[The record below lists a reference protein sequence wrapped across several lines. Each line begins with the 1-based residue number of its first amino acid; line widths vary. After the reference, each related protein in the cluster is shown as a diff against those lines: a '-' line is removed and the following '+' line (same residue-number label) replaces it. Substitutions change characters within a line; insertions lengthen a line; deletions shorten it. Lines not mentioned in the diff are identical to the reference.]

1 VKYDDTKI
9 SIPSAPTPLMMSR
22 DDESSLDD
30 DEYDSVKNANDTD
43 IQSPNPEDISFSTLG
58 SPIDA
63 TPITPRPIPNEIEF
77 LSPSCLRQSKYTS
90 TDTSTLFKTTEPK
103 LTDRQILTTTYISN
117 SFNPTQLTA
126 ITDIPPYDIFT
137 NTDTFLNQQG
147 YSDLVGIPIRR
158 TPVELRKVEED
169 RFADILHAYT
179 DADDPILSTKIDLRR
194 ILFTNQQYHLTEEEE
209 SMPQQLLHQED
220 QTIQAFAMKSWHRVL
235 HKDLDAQKL
244 RPFLAFRP
252 IDIVRKTLA
261 NTTQMARLI
270 IRYPFRKHVKAR
282 FPFLNTR
289 RINEGIST
297 DRLYSNCA
305 DAGFGYTSAHV
316 FYGMKTTNIQV
327 YGHRPGGDG
336 FFNCYRDFCRNHG
349 VPSVLRRDNAQ
360 ELKSNKVLDFNRE
373 HLIRDEF
380 SEVENQQQNV
390 VESGG
395 IRWLK
400 SAIHVL
406 LDMTGAPAWTWFLAA
421 TYLADVHNHTW
432 NNEREMIPTTARD
445 GITRDI
451 SRLLQFVFWEKVL
464 YLDHVDSFPQSKER
478 PGYFVGCSP
487 NVGDDLTF
495 RIYDDQSK
503 QVVNVSVVRP
513 YTSNKRVKWDAKTIS
528 TSTRPKLT
536 QPTETWHPTPPDDEI
551 MDEHDY
557 DEPDIIDKTVPPPI
571 IDATTD
577 PDQFFE
583 PAPERIKK
591 YDSILEVPDI
601 CLIPP
606 SIDKML
612 ELHLAQD
619 DAYKGDSLLR
629 FSPLPIKMHPD
640 LKKPSRTKRIPSS
653 TTEYEQELHPPF
665 TDEVTRIKELL
676 KTTLIGQRIA
686 KRFDDGIYIGTVTG
700 TWTADD
706 HHQQWTIRYDDED
719 GEDLDLA
726 AIREAISLYKIYPHE
741 YRYPGIPPTTKNG
754 NVLVDRGAATP
765 DLQAKRGVN
774 DHTTPSDLQA
784 KRGDEVPT
792 TPPEIPS
799 DRGDDSSSE
808 KDSADILFDEE
819 NNITRRRSTRLKNQ
833 RKSYQSKTIP
843 EKCITTLAR
852 LGIIMFT
859 SSAIVHPTTTSI
871 QPPISPSEIAQTFP
885 TVPIQHVSL
894 PQLEPTD
901 TVEELRA
908 YHSYLDK
915 LNDMFSPDPHNQHW
929 TPESILSHHVQ
940 HLHDEE
946 RRKVYLKV
954 QWPDD
959 DSPNQVLKLDDLRMD
974 EPWLCVRYAFQN
986 DLVYKPG
993 WEWIPKYLEEDKTL
1007 ATMIHTYRTS
1017 ALNGK
1022 KYEFG
1027 VEIPKTPKAAKLL
1040 DQANGDELWKESILK
1055 ELYQVIHEFNS
1066 FKVLEDGEITP
1077 FGYKKVPYHVI
1088 FACKVDGRRKARLVI
1103 DGNRSPPVHKEDCFA
1118 PVVSI
1123 EAIRLGFLLAQMH
1136 DLKCVAGDVGNA
1148 FLTSFTTEKLYII
1161 AGPEFGPEFEGKRL
1175 LLEKSVYGTR
1185 TGAARFHESLSA
1197 KLRRIHFRPSR
1208 ADPDL
1213 WLRKTAEGGYEYIAR
1228 YVDDVMCFS
1237 KNPEKIIHYLE
1248 EFYTMKGVGYPQ
1260 FYLGGDVVE
1269 FPPSWKDHGVTFGLS
1284 SHTYIKNCVENLER
1298 MCDTN
1303 FRKVSVPHDPNY
1315 HPELDNSE
1323 LCSAKEQS
1331 KYRSLLGS
1339 ANWMVTLG
1347 RFDIHYAVNTLAQYT
1362 VAPRQGHFLALQ
1374 RIFGYLKQHPR
1385 AMLTIDS
1392 SDPPG
1397 RNIATFHRD
1406 CDWSEFFP
1414 DAIED
1419 LPTKSPDPYGAP
1431 VKLTVYVDAD
1441 HARNNV
1447 TRRSVTGILLLIN
1460 NTPLVWISKR
1470 QRTVET
1476 STFGSEMIAARMAID
1491 LIIEMRYKLRCLGIR
1506 VEKRSELLGDNL
1518 SVVVNTTLPSS
1529 KIKKKHLSCQIM
1541 RVREAIAAGFVRF
1554 GHVRSEQNIA
1564 DIMTKPLGPHVFHRL
1579 AHPYLFRHLGTH
1591 KDDKPEDT
1599 LNAPIAYRHYTQPT
1613 AKKSLPH
1620 SKTNPNLLPS

>member
-1 VKYDDTKI
+1 
-9 SIPSAPTPLMMSR
+9 LLSR
-22 DDESSLDD
+22 DDESSLND
-30 DEYDSVKNANDTD
+30 DEYEEVKDKNEVPEPCKTTD
-43 IQSPNPEDISFSTLG
+43 EVTYSTLG

-63 TPITPRPIPNEIEF
+63 TPITPRPIPDEIEF
-77 LSPSCLRQSKYTS
+77 KLPSCLRKSQYASIERDS
-90 TDTSTLFKTTEPK
+90 TFPPVLNE
-103 LTDRQILTTTYISN
+103 RQILTATYIAT
-117 SFNPTQLTA
+117 SFEPLPLDA
-126 ITDIPPYDIFT
+126 ISEVPSY
-137 NTDTFLNQQG
+137 DTFTTIDGFLTQQG
-147 YSDLVGIPIRR
+147 YDELVGKPVRR
-158 TPVELRKVEED
+158 TPSELRNIEEE
-169 RFADILHAYT
+169 RFLEILETHT
-179 DADDPILSTKIDLRR
+179 DADDPLLSTKIDLRR

-209 SMPQQLLHQED
+209 SLPSNLLHKED
-220 QTIQAFAMKSWHRVL
+220 KTVQAFAMRSWHRVL

-244 RPFLAFRP
+244 RPFLGFRP
-252 IDIVRKTLA
+252 IDIVRKTLS

-297 DRLYSNCA
+297 DRLYANCT
-305 DAGFGYTSAHV
+305 DSGFGYTSAHV

-336 FFNCYRDFCRNHG
+336 FFNCYRDFCRDHG

-432 NNEREMIPTTARD
+432 NNEREFIPTTARD

-451 SRLLQFVFWEKVL
+451 SRLLQFVFWERVL
-464 YLDHVDSFPQSKER
+464 YLDHVDAFPQSKER

-495 RIYDDQSK
+495 RIYDDQTK

-513 YTSNKRVKWDAKTIS
+513 YTSNKRVKWDAKTIT
-528 TSTRPKLT
+528 TSIRPKLK
-536 QPTETWHPTPPDDEI
+536 QPVETWHPTPPDDDI
-551 MDEHDY
+551 MDQHDY
-557 DEPDIIDKTVPPPI
+557 DELNITNNKTPVI
-571 IDATTD
+571 NHDAAAD

-583 PAPERIKK
+583 PPVERIQKF
-591 YDSILEVPDI
+591 DSVLEVPDI

-606 SIDKML
+606 AIDKML
-612 ELHLAQD
+612 ELHPAQD
-619 DAYKGDSLLR
+619 DDYLGESLLR
-629 FSPLPIKMHPD
+629 FSPLPMKMHPD
-640 LKKPSRTKRIPSS
+640 LKKPTRIKRIPSS
-653 TTEYEQELHPPF
+653 TVEYEKEIHPPL
-665 TDEVTRIKELL
+665 TDDITELKEMITR
-676 KTTLIGQRIA
+676 TLIGKRIS
-686 KRFDDGIYIGTVTG
+686 KRFTGGIYLGTVVS
-700 TWTADD
+700 TWTDD
-706 HHQQWTIRYDDED
+706 NHHQYWRVKYDDED
-719 GEDLDLA
+719 GEDLDLDG
-726 AIREAISLYKIYPHE
+726 IREALDLYKLYPYEHRFDGTSVSNE
-741 YRYPGIPPTTKNG
+741 R
-754 NVLVDRGAATP
+754 
-765 DLQAKRGVN
+765 
-774 DHTTPSDLQA
+774 
-784 KRGDEVPT
+784 E
-792 TPPEIPS
+792 
-799 DRGDDSSSE
+799 
-808 KDSADILFDEE
+808 ADILNERGADISNERGADISNE
-819 NNITRRRSTRLKNQ
+819 MGVSDTIHHRRSSRLK
-833 RKSYQSKTIP
+833 RKEKLP
-843 EKCITTLAR
+843 EKCLKTIAK
-852 LGIIMFT
+852 LGVILFT
-859 SSAIVHPTTTSI
+859 SSAIVQPVTTFI
-871 QPPISPSEIAQTFP
+871 QPPISPSDIAQAFP
-885 TVPIQHVSL
+885 SVIEHSEIL
-894 PQLEPTD
+894 SRMEPTD
-901 TVEELRA
+901 KVEELRA

-915 LNDMFSPDPHNQHW
+915 INDMFSPDPHLQHW
-929 TPESILSHHVQ
+929 TPETILSHHVQ
-940 HLHDEE
+940 HVNDDE
-946 RRKVYLKV
+946 RRQVYLKV
-954 QWPDD
+954 QWQDE
-959 DSPNQVLKLDDLRMD
+959 DSPRQLLALDDLRMD
-974 EPWLCVRYAFQN
+974 EPWLCVRYAYKN
-986 DLVYKPG
+986 NLVYKPG
-993 WEWIPKYLEEDKTL
+993 WEWIPKYLESDKTL
-1007 ATMIHTYRTS
+1007 TTMVHTYRTS
-1017 ALNGK
+1017 VLSGK

-1040 DQANGDELWKESILK
+1040 DEINGDKLWSESISK
-1055 ELYQVIHEFNS
+1055 ELYQIIHEFNS
-1066 FKVLEDGEITP
+1066 FKVLDDGEP
-1077 FGYKKVPYHVI
+1077 MPYGYKKVPYHVI

-1148 FLTSFTTEKLYII
+1148 FLTSFTTEKLYVI
-1161 AGPEFGPEFEGKRL
+1161 AGPEFGPELAGKRL
-1175 LLEKSVYGTR
+1175 ILSKSVYGTK

-1213 WLRKTAEGGYEYIAR
+1213 WMRKTAEGGYEYIAR

-1269 FPPSWKDHGVTFGLS
+1269 FPPSWKQHNVTFGLS

-1303 FRKVSVPHDPNY
+1303 FKKVSVPHDPNY
-1315 HPELDNSE
+1315 HPELDNTE
-1323 LCSAKEQS
+1323 LISAKDQS

-1347 RFDIHYAVNTLAQYT
+1347 RFDIHYAVNTMAQYT
-1362 VAPRQGHFLALQ
+1362 VAPREGHFLALQ

-1392 SDPPG
+1392 SEPPG
-1397 RNIATFHRD
+1397 RKVATFHRD

-1419 LPTKSPDPYGAP
+1419 IPDKSPTPHGEP

-1491 LIIEMRYKLRCLGIR
+1491 LIIEMRYKLRCLGIQ

-1564 DIMTKPLGPHVFHRL
+1564 DIMTKPLGPCIFHRL
-1579 AHPYLFRHLGTH
+1579 AHPYLFRHLNTH
-1591 KDDKPEDT
+1591 KDDKPEDI
-1599 LNAPIAYRHYTQPT
+1599 LGEPVPYRHYTQPT
-1613 AKKSLPH
+1613 PKKRQLH
-1620 SKTNPNLLPS
+1620 SETNPNLESS